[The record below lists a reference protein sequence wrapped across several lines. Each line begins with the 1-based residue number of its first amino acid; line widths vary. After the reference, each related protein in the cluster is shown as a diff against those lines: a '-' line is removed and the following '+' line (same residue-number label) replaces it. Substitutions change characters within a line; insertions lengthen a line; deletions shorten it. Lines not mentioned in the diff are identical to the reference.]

1 MYTHLLLI
9 STVQISRAYCSFFY
23 YNIFIVSEQVFLRF
37 FMNLSRHARM
47 CNSSHHPIE
56 VREFLLRLLKSVILY
71 GSYARGDYTPDSDI
85 DIMILVDLSVEEM
98 DAYSDALSELGF
110 KYNVQHDIW
119 MMPVVKNQQ
128 HFYHWAA
135 SYPFYSNVQKEGVV
149 LYEAA

>member
-1 MYTHLLLI
+1 MDLYATDNSYPDYSILI
-9 STVQISRAYCSFFY
+9 RDTKRYGA
-23 YNIFIVSEQVFLRF
+23 
-37 FMNLSRHARM
+37 H
-47 CNSSHHPIE
+47 
-56 VREFLLRLLKSVILY
+56 LKSVILY
-71 GSYARGDYTPDSDI
+71 GSYDRGDYTPDSDI
-85 DIMILVDLSVEEM
+85 DIMILVDFSVEEM